1 VSRTKP
7 ILFSQHALDQ
17 LDERKID
24 QEWAVRTLHEP
35 EFVREDPRKGGV
47 WRAFRQIPEAGG
59 RWLRV
64 VYLEK
69 DEGQRIITVFL
80 DRGAE
85 RWR

>member
-1 VSRTKP
+1 VSKTKP
-7 ILFSQHALDQ
+7 ILVSQHALDRMVARRI
-17 LDERKID
+17 ER
-24 QEWAVRTLHEP
+24 EWAERTLLEP
-35 EFVREDPRKGGV
+35 EFVREDPRKDGI

-64 VYLEK
+64 VYSER
-69 DEGQRIITVFL
+69 DEDRRMKTVFL

>member
-1 VSRTKP
+1 VSETKP
-7 ILFSQHALDQ
+7 IQFSQHARDQ
-17 LDERKID
+17 LLERNLERD
-24 QEWAVRTLHEP
+24 WVERTLLEP
-35 EFVREDPRKGGV
+35 KFIREDPRKDGT

-64 VYLEK
+64 VYSER
-69 DEGQRIITVFL
+69 DEGRFIVTVFL